1 MTGILSP
8 TWIAVS
14 VFLTTYIALGLER
27 IPRVLAAGIGVS
39 LLLLFKVLTVEEAV
53 AYVHWETLGLLFG
66 MFVLIA
72 VLSEAGFFSALA
84 IETAHRVNGEPRRLL
99 VVFPLLTGFLAAFMD
114 SITVMLFFA
123 TLTVEL
129 SRLLRFDPVPVVAA
143 EVVAA
148 NIGGA
153 ATLMGDPPNVI
164 LGLTLGFGLNDF
176 ITHNGPIVV
185 FGLLGAVAMAYRQSA
200 RDLQKGPPPE
210 RLELPRSVEMV
221 RDPTLLRLGLLALA
235 LAVVLLS
242 THRWI
247 EQRLAIPLT
256 PPLATLIPAILLLLL
271 GGPRVEGI
279 LRRIDYEVLLF
290 LIGLFAIVG
299 ALEKTHAIEML
310 TGGVSSWLGKHPLGL
325 VSALLWFSAL
335 CSAVV
340 DNVPFALSMA
350 YALRH
355 LANSPQ
361 APALSLLTWAV
372 SLGTDLGGNFTPI
385 GASAN
390 VVACAALEGHGGRGG
405 WGRWMRLAARP
416 TLIALGLAQMGLLGK
431 AWLGFF

>member
-1 MTGILSP
+1 MSGTISP

-14 VFLTTYIALGLER
+14 IFLTTYIALGLER
-27 IPRVLAAGIGVS
+27 IPRVLAAGVGVIF
-39 LLLLFKVLTVEEAV
+39 LLLFKVLTVEEAV
-53 AYVHWETLGLLFG
+53 AYVHWGTMGLLFG
-66 MFVLIA
+66 MFILIA

-84 IETAHRVNGEPRRLL
+84 LAVAHQVRGEPRRLL
-99 VVFPLLTGFLAAFMD
+99 MIFPLLTGLLAAFMD

-123 TLTVEL
+123 TLTAEL
-129 SRLLRFDPVPVVAA
+129 GRRLRFDPVPIVVA

-164 LGLTLGFGLNDF
+164 LGLVLRFGLIDF
-176 ITHNGPIVV
+176 IMHTGPIALI
-185 FGLLGAVAMAYRQSA
+185 GLIAAVAISYWQSV
-200 RDLQKGPPPE
+200 RRLRISSPPE
-210 RLELPRSVEMV
+210 AVELPSPAEMI
-221 RDPTLLRLGLLALA
+221 RDPVLLRLGLLALA

-242 THRWI
+242 THHWV
-247 EQRLAIPLT
+247 EHHLGIPLT
-256 PPLATLIPAILLLLL
+256 APLATLIPAILLLLL
-271 GGPRVEGI
+271 GGSRVEGI

-290 LIGLFAIVG
+290 LICLFAIVG
-299 ALEKTHAIEML
+299 ALEKTHAIEAM
-310 TGGVSSWLGKHPLGL
+310 TRAASSALGHHGLGL
-325 VSALLWFSAL
+325 VSGLLWLSAF

-350 YALRH
+350 YALQH
-355 LANSPQ
+355 LAASVG
-361 APALSLLTWAV
+361 APPLSLMTWAV

-390 VVACAALEGHGGRGG
+390 VVACAALEGHGFQVG

-416 TLIALGLAQMGLLGK
+416 TMIALGLAQMGLLIK